1 VINHGDVKQHVLPS
15 SPDGG
20 EKMIR
25 VEVGDS
31 LAEVE
36 RRLIEQTLQCCRTR
50 EEAARLL
57 GISTKTLY
65 NKLRLYET
73 IAQSDPAA
81 NAPAYAPRSIE
92 TGALNGRPRH

>member
-1 VINHGDVKQHVLPS
+1 
-15 SPDGG
+15 
-20 EKMIR
+20 MIR

-36 RRLIEQTLQCCRTR
+36 KRLIEQTLQCCRTR

-65 NKLRLYET
+65 NKLRLYESVS
-73 IAQSDPAA
+73 QSADPTSG
-81 NAPAYAPRSIE
+81 APYTPARTDSGGI
-92 TGALNGRPRH
+92 NGRQRH